1 MFDILSQRLQA
12 ITDKSLAYN
21 LRLLL
26 EPLFSRT
33 RSCML
38 STAGLVIKV
47 GGSTLA
53 KTGAITVH
61 YIADGVKGRIL
72 SSTDMPALTGLN
84 IANGKW
90 NVIVFTVDKAGTV
103 RAQIGK
109 KDPATG
115 TDPATE
121 AGIRWPEL
129 DQRRAIVGM
138 IVINAATGA
147 FTGGTTPL
155 DDATLAVQYIS
166 PIGSFDPSVKI

>member
-1 MFDILSQRLQA
+1 MFDNLSQRLLA

-109 KDPATG
+109 KDAT
-115 TDPATE
+115 TE
-121 AGIRWPEL
+121 AGIQWPEL

>member
-1 MFDILSQRLQA
+1 MFDNLSQRLLA

-61 YIADGVKGRIL
+61 YIADGVKGRIV

-109 KDPATG
+109 RDAT
-115 TDPATE
+115 TE
-121 AGIRWPEL
+121 AGIQWPEL

>member
-1 MFDILSQRLQA
+1 MFDNLSQRLLA

-72 SSTDMPALTGLN
+72 SSIDMPALTGLN
-84 IANGKW
+84 IAIGKW

-109 KDPATG
+109 RDAT
-115 TDPATE
+115 TE
-121 AGIRWPEL
+121 AGIQWPEL
-129 DQRRAIVGM
+129 DQRRAIIGM

>member
-1 MFDILSQRLQA
+1 MFDNLSQRLLA

-84 IANGKW
+84 IAIGKW

-109 KDPATG
+109 RDAT
-115 TDPATE
+115 TE
-121 AGIRWPEL
+121 AGIQWPEL

>member
-1 MFDILSQRLQA
+1 
-12 ITDKSLAYN
+12 
-21 LRLLL
+21 
-26 EPLFSRT
+26 
-33 RSCML
+33 ML

-109 KDPATG
+109 KDAT
-115 TDPATE
+115 TE
-121 AGIRWPEL
+121 AGIQWPEL

>member
-1 MFDILSQRLQA
+1 MFDNLSQRLQA

-61 YIADGVKGRIL
+61 YIAEGVKGRIL

-109 KDPATG
+109 RDAT
-115 TDPATE
+115 TE
-121 AGIRWPEL
+121 AGIQWPEL

>member
-1 MFDILSQRLQA
+1 MFDNLSQRLLA
-12 ITDKSLAYN
+12 ITDKCLAYN

-109 KDPATG
+109 KDATN
-115 TDPATE
+115 E
-121 AGIRWPEL
+121 AGIQWPEL

>member
-1 MFDILSQRLQA
+1 MFDNLSQRLLA

-38 STAGLVIKV
+38 STAGLVIKAV
-47 GGSTLA
+47 GSTLA

-72 SSTDMPALTGLN
+72 SATDMPALTGLN
-84 IANGKW
+84 IATGKW
-90 NVIVFTVDKAGTV
+90 NIIVFTVDKAGTV

-109 KDPATG
+109 RDAT
-115 TDPATE
+115 TE
-121 AGIRWPEL
+121 AGIQWPEL

>member
-1 MFDILSQRLQA
+1 MFDNLSQRLLA

-72 SSTDMPALTGLN
+72 SSIDMPALTGLN

-109 KDPATG
+109 RDAT
-115 TDPATE
+115 TE
-121 AGIRWPEL
+121 AGIQWPEL

>member
-1 MFDILSQRLQA
+1 MFDNLSQRLLA

-72 SSTDMPALTGLN
+72 SATDMPALTGLN

-109 KDPATG
+109 RDAT
-115 TDPATE
+115 TE
-121 AGIRWPEL
+121 AGIQWPEL

>member
-1 MFDILSQRLQA
+1 MFDNLSQRLQA

-109 KDPATG
+109 KDATN
-115 TDPATE
+115 E
-121 AGIRWPEL
+121 AGIQWPEL

>member
-1 MFDILSQRLQA
+1 MFDNLSQRLLA

-72 SSTDMPALTGLN
+72 SATDMPALTGLN

-90 NVIVFTVDKAGTV
+90 NIIVFTVDKAGTV

-109 KDPATG
+109 KDAT
-115 TDPATE
+115 TE
-121 AGIRWPEL
+121 AGIQWPEL

>member
-1 MFDILSQRLQA
+1 MFDNLSQRLQA

-53 KTGAITVH
+53 KTGAITAH

-90 NVIVFTVDKAGTV
+90 NVIVFTIDKAGTV

-109 KDPATG
+109 KDAT
-115 TDPATE
+115 TE
-121 AGIRWPEL
+121 AGIQWPEL
-129 DQRRAIVGM
+129 DQRRAIIGM

>member
-1 MFDILSQRLQA
+1 MFDNLSQRLLA

-53 KTGAITVH
+53 KTGASIAH
-61 YIADGVKGRIL
+61 YIADGVKGRIAAA
-72 SSTDMPALTGLN
+72 TDMPALTGLN
-84 IANGKW
+84 IASGKW

-109 KDPATG
+109 RDAT
-115 TDPATE
+115 TE
-121 AGIRWPEL
+121 AGIQWPEL

>member
-1 MFDILSQRLQA
+1 MFDNLSQRLQA

-33 RSCML
+33 RSCIL

-109 KDPATG
+109 RDAT
-115 TDPATE
+115 TE
-121 AGIRWPEL
+121 AGIQWPEL

>member
-1 MFDILSQRLQA
+1 MFDNLSQRLLA
-12 ITDKSLAYN
+12 ITDKDLAYN

-109 KDPATG
+109 KDAT
-115 TDPATE
+115 TE
-121 AGIRWPEL
+121 AGIQWPEL
-129 DQRRAIVGM
+129 DQRRAIIGM

>member
-1 MFDILSQRLQA
+1 MFDNLSQRLLA

-61 YIADGVKGRIL
+61 YIADGVKGRIV

-109 KDPATG
+109 KDAT
-115 TDPATE
+115 TE
-121 AGIRWPEL
+121 AGIQWPEL

>member
-1 MFDILSQRLQA
+1 MFDNLSQRLLA

-33 RSCML
+33 RSCTL

-109 KDPATG
+109 RDAT
-115 TDPATE
+115 TE
-121 AGIRWPEL
+121 AGIQWPEL

>member
-1 MFDILSQRLQA
+1 MFDNLSQRLQA

-38 STAGLVIKV
+38 STAGLVIKA

-61 YIADGVKGRIL
+61 YIADGVKSRIL
-72 SSTDMPALTGLN
+72 SATDMPALTGLN

-109 KDPATG
+109 RDAT
-115 TDPATE
+115 TE
-121 AGIRWPEL
+121 AGIQWPEL

>member
-1 MFDILSQRLQA
+1 MFDNLSQRLLA

-53 KTGAITVH
+53 KTGAITAH

-84 IANGKW
+84 ITSGKW

-109 KDPATG
+109 RDAT
-115 TDPATE
+115 TE
-121 AGIRWPEL
+121 AGIQWPEL

>member
-1 MFDILSQRLQA
+1 MFDNLSQRLQA

-72 SSTDMPALTGLN
+72 SFTDMPALTGIN
-84 IANGKW
+84 IATGKW

-109 KDPATG
+109 KDAT
-115 TDPATE
+115 TE
-121 AGIRWPEL
+121 AGIQWPEL
-129 DQRRAIVGM
+129 DQRRAIIGM

>member
-1 MFDILSQRLQA
+1 MFDNLSQRLLA
-12 ITDKSLAYN
+12 ITDKGLAYN

-61 YIADGVKGRIL
+61 YIAEGVKGRIL

-109 KDPATG
+109 RDAT
-115 TDPATE
+115 TE
-121 AGIRWPEL
+121 AGIQWPEL

>member
-1 MFDILSQRLQA
+1 MFDNLSQRLLA

-109 KDPATG
+109 RDAT
-115 TDPATE
+115 TE
-121 AGIRWPEL
+121 AGIQWPEL

>member
-1 MFDILSQRLQA
+1 MFDNLSQRLLA

-61 YIADGVKGRIL
+61 YIADGVKGRIV

-103 RAQIGK
+103 RVQIGK
-109 KDPATG
+109 KDAT
-115 TDPATE
+115 TE
-121 AGIRWPEL
+121 AGIQWPEL

>member
-1 MFDILSQRLQA
+1 MFDNLSQRLQA
-12 ITDKSLAYN
+12 ITDKGLAYN

-53 KTGAITVH
+53 KTGAITAH

-109 KDPATG
+109 KDAT
-115 TDPATE
+115 TE
-121 AGIRWPEL
+121 AGIQWPEL
-129 DQRRAIVGM
+129 DQRRAIIGM

>member
-1 MFDILSQRLQA
+1 MFDNLSQRLLA

-26 EPLFSRT
+26 EPLFSRI

-109 KDPATG
+109 KDATN
-115 TDPATE
+115 E
-121 AGIRWPEL
+121 AGIQWPEL

>member
-1 MFDILSQRLQA
+1 MFDNLSQRLLA

-109 KDPATG
+109 KDAT
-115 TDPATE
+115 TE
-121 AGIRWPEL
+121 AGIQWPEL
-129 DQRRAIVGM
+129 DQRRAIIGM

>member
-1 MFDILSQRLQA
+1 MFDNLSQRLQA

-72 SSTDMPALTGLN
+72 SSIDMPALTGLN

-109 KDPATG
+109 RDAT
-115 TDPATE
+115 TE
-121 AGIRWPEL
+121 AGIQWPEL

>member
-1 MFDILSQRLQA
+1 MFDNLSQRLQA

-53 KTGAITVH
+53 KTGAFTVH
-61 YIADGVKGRIL
+61 YIADGVKGRIAAA
-72 SSTDMPALTGLN
+72 TDMPALTGLN

-109 KDPATG
+109 RDAT
-115 TDPATE
+115 TE
-121 AGIRWPEL
+121 AGIQWPEL